1 MKKFL
6 ILVLAIPFFLITN
19 QKASISGPFSDEFAR
34 CIVNSSTPN
43 EKTSFIEWMIRIFNE
58 HPELKDLVEISDNQK
73 IKLDKNIANIFS
85 NLVTVRCKKEAEKA
99 IEFEGYQSMY
109 GAFGAFGAAAS
120 QTVLAHPD
128 VEESSQKYAE
138 YLDLSSLDVPNQ

>member
-58 HPELKDLVEISDNQK
+58 HPELNDLVKMSDNQK
-73 IKLDKNIANIFS
+73 IKLDKEIANIYS
-85 NLVTVRCKKEAEKA
+85 DLVTVRCKEEAEKA
-99 IEFEGYQSMY
+99 IKFEGDKSIP
-109 GAFGAFGAAAS
+109 GAFSAFRASAS
-120 QTVLAHPD
+120 QTILVHPD
-128 VEESSQKYAE
+128 VAESSLKYAE
-138 YLDLSSLDVPNQ
+138 YLDFSSLDLP